1 MTKQKKQTQKKTFSE
16 KNPVKLGL
24 ISTGIVFA
32 LLVAVFNYDKIP
44 WWPGRSTIVAEFSD
58 ASGLNTGD
66 AVEISGIKVGK
77 VDSIG
82 LNGDHV
88 DITLKIDSHGQALGG
103 RTTAAIK
110 VETALGRRFV
120 DLRPDGDGRTVKR
133 IPLDRTTS
141 GFDLTE
147 ALNQLTGRLQG
158 TDKKQLSDAVDSLS
172 KVMDTLP
179 DNLKSSLEGMSRL
192 SATIGSR
199 DGALRDLLGHANSVT
214 GVLAE
219 RNQNLTALMTDG
231 GSLFAALNDRAQVI
245 RALLTN
251 VKGVSDELHGLVQD
265 NNATT
270 APMLAEL
277 DRVVGLLNTNYDN
290 INSAI
295 LGLRPY
301 VTQLG
306 EAVASGPFFGALLQ
320 NIAPANLNGQ
330 QPGSP
335 GQGSHR

>member
-1 MTKQKKQTQKKTFSE
+1 MRKNKQQAQNKTFSE
-16 KNPVKLGL
+16 RDPVRLGL
-24 ISTGIVFA
+24 IGTGIVFA
-32 LLVAVFNYDKIP
+32 LLVLIFNYDNVP
-44 WWPGRSTIVAEFSD
+44 WWPGRSTIVAEFAD

-66 AVEISGIKVGK
+66 AVQISGIKVGK

-82 LNGDHV
+82 LSGDHV
-88 DITLKIDSHGQALGG
+88 DVTLKIDTHGQPLGG
-103 RTTAAIK
+103 RTAAAIK

-120 DLRPDGDGRTVKR
+120 ELRPDGDGRTVKR
-133 IPLDRTTS
+133 IPLERTTS

-147 ALNQLTGRLQG
+147 ALNQLTDHLQG
-158 TDKKQLSDAVDSLS
+158 TDKKQLADAVDSLS
-172 KVMDTLP
+172 QVMNTLP
-179 DNLKSSLEGMSRL
+179 DNLKTSLDGVSRL

-199 DGALRDLLGHANSVT
+199 DGALRDLLSHANSVT

-219 RNQNLTALMTDG
+219 RDQNLTALVTDG
-231 GSLFAALNDRAQVI
+231 GSLFTALNDRAQVI
-245 RALLTN
+245 RSLLTN
-251 VKGVSDELHGLVQD
+251 VKLVSDELHGVVRD
-265 NNATT
+265 NNANT